1 MHSLQRMQL
10 SADLKAVSPL
20 VRLIYQLLG
29 SSDQVCPLHCLE
41 SMFKFKK
48 YLVFR
53 TRRIPIVW
61 NLFCAKFNEFL
72 ILRTLVYPWVYV
84 YNKLSGT
91 CVFSFVFDIL
101 NNEHKSFFWYF
112 ILDFFFNFSTLAFK
126 LILVIPNVQKSYYW
140 FYKVN
145 QREMTTM
152 KALSVYQ

>member
-53 TRRIPIVW
+53 TRRIPIGIC
-61 NLFCAKFNEFL
+61 L
-72 ILRTLVYPWVYV
+72 
-84 YNKLSGT
+84 
-91 CVFSFVFDIL
+91 
-101 NNEHKSFFWYF
+101 
-112 ILDFFFNFSTLAFK
+112 
-126 LILVIPNVQKSYYW
+126 
-140 FYKVN
+140 
-145 QREMTTM
+145 
-152 KALSVYQ
+152 